1 LSKASKT
8 RSRLISLGKVA
19 GVHGIQGA
27 LKIGAAAAPEVFLA
41 MAEVEIGGDRFRVAE
56 ATRKKRQVLLHL
68 YGVDTRDQAEL
79 LIGREVK
86 GESHRL
92 PPLPEG
98 EYYWFQL
105 EGLPVRH
112 AEDGTLFG
120 ELTEII
126 PTPAHDVYVVEK
138 DGREVL
144 FPAVEEVIVEI
155 NLDEGVI
162 KVLPPPGLLEIYAD

>member
-1 LSKASKT
+1 
-8 RSRLISLGKVA
+8 LGKVA

-27 LKIGAAAAPEVFLA
+27 LKIGAPAAPEVFLA
-41 MAEVEIGGDRFRVAE
+41 VEEVEIGGARFRVAA
-56 ATRKKRQVLLHL
+56 ATPKKQQVLLRLH
-68 YGVDTRDQAEL
+68 GVDSREQAEL

-86 GESHRL
+86 GESQRL

-112 AEDGTLFG
+112 AEDGTLLG
-120 ELTEII
+120 TLTEII
-126 PTPAHDVYVVEK
+126 PTPGHDVYVVEK

-162 KVLPPPGLLEIYAD
+162 RVLPPPGLLETYAD